1 MRIAAM
7 IAVAALALPGASFAD
22 DAYADDDRA
31 SDNCIAH
38 DFALDIAY
46 QHGLVRVDKLERDDD
61 QWEIEGDDASG
72 QEIEIDISCEAEVLE
87 VEYDD

>member
-1 MRIAAM
+1 MRIATM
-7 IAVAALALPGASFAD
+7 IAFAALALPGASFAD
-22 DAYADDDRA
+22 DDYSYDDHS

-38 DFALDIAY
+38 DYAVDIAY

-72 QEIEIDISCEAEVLE
+72 QEIEIDISCAAEVLE
-87 VEYDD
+87 VEYDG